1 MEKDVVAVVNGIE
14 ITREVLDKTVEA
26 LPEDKKAYYG
36 SEFGKKQLLE
46 ELVSV
51 ELINAFGTELGL
63 EKDPLYQ
70 VQLEQA
76 EKEIKFGFTMDRI
89 MSTIKV
95 EDEEAKKVYEANPER
110 YAGQESVNASHILV
124 EDEETAKEVLDK
136 INSGELE
143 FAQAAVEYS
152 KCPSKEQ
159 GGNLGDF
166 QRGMMVKEF
175 EDAAFSLEPGELM
188 KEPVKSQFGYHIVLT
203 NDKNSP
209 EVKPYEEVKD
219 EINKKML
226 QDKQLEYYTKLI
238 SELKEKYNVKISL

>member
-1 MEKDVVAVVNGIE
+1 MEKKVVAVVNGTE
-14 ITREVLDKTVEA
+14 ITQEILDKTVEA
-26 LPEDKKAYYG
+26 LPADKKEYYG

-63 EKDPLYQ
+63 DKDPLYK

-95 EDEEAKKVYEANPER
+95 EDEEAKKIYEENPEK
-110 YAGQESVNASHILV
+110 YGGKETINASHILV
-124 EDEETAKEVLDK
+124 EDEETAKEVIEKITSGDLD
-136 INSGELE
+136 
-143 FAQAAVEYS
+143 FAEAAKEYS

-166 QRGMMVKEF
+166 GRGMMVKEF
-175 EDAAFSLEPGELM
+175 EDAAFALEPGEM
-188 KEPVKSQFGYHIVLT
+188 KKEPVKSQFGYHVVLT
-203 NDKNSP
+203 NSKNSP

-219 EINKKML
+219 SIKQKML

-238 SELKEKYNVKISL
+238 SELKEKFNVKITL